1 MNCLYLL
8 ITHWQQFSI
17 VYTLII
23 LDMMSMIFNTQVQLQ
38 AADEFKNFAS
48 IFDP

>member
-1 MNCLYLL
+1 MNCLYLF
-8 ITHWQQFSI
+8 ITNWQQFSI
-17 VYTLII
+17 VNTLII
-23 LDMMSMIFNTQVQLQ
+23 LDMMSMIFKTQVQPQ